1 MTAPD
6 QYTRRWE
13 RELVFPA
20 GRREEEGLR
29 EISLMLADLDSF
41 LSTIPELS
49 QQSALRLRLV
59 CDELGSNLVR
69 HARRDLPTR
78 WRLTATAER
87 QTLRL
92 KIMDDGEE
100 FNPFAETAAPYIG
113 TDLEL
118 REVGGLGLYL
128 IRDLFPHMRYRREE
142 GWNVS
147 EVECPFAPDGV

>member
-1 MTAPD
+1 MTALD
-6 QYTRRWE
+6 QPIRKWE

-29 EISLMLADLDSF
+29 ELSLVLADLDSF
-41 LSTIPELS
+41 LASIPELS

-59 CDELGSNLVR
+59 CDELGSNLIR

-78 WRLTATAER
+78 WRLAAAAER
-87 QTLRL
+87 QSLRL
-92 KIMDDGEE
+92 EIMDDGEE
-100 FNPFAETAAPYIG
+100 FDPFAETAAPYIG

-128 IRDLFPHMRYRREE
+128 IRDLFPHMRHRREG

-147 EVECPFAPDGV
+147 EVDCPFVPDGV